1 MELESAA
8 IFLFALGVF
17 LFAIWVLV
25 WYLRKAR
32 VLLRGWAD
40 SNGYRLLEARYHY
53 LFRGPF
59 FWSAS
64 AQIVYRVLVEDY
76 TGNRHIGWVRIG
88 SFWRGIFSDE
98 VTVRWDQ

>member
-8 IFLFALGVF
+8 IFLSVLGVF
-17 LFAIWVLV
+17 LFAIWVLI

-32 VLLRGWAD
+32 VLLQRWAD
-40 SNGYRLLEARYHY
+40 GNGYSILEARYHY

-64 AQIVYRVLVEDY
+64 AQIVYRVLVKDH
-76 TGNRHIGWVRIG
+76 TGNRRMGWVRIG
-88 SFWRGIFSDE
+88 SIWRGIFSDE
-98 VTVRWDQ
+98 ATVRWDR